1 MKSVSILLLDHVNVA
16 GMENIRQGFLESNKY
31 LQMHG
36 KPPKFKVELVG
47 NGHPVQIDDGLY
59 AIHPQKS
66 IEQIQ
71 QTDLIIIPPL
81 RRDNIFEAIEQNQKY
96 LPWLVD
102 QYSKGAEVASLCLG
116 AFVLGASGLVN
127 KKSCVTHWQAA
138 DEFKKHFPEVRLI
151 ADKIITDEDGIYT
164 GGGAFSSANLILYLI
179 EKMIDRETA
188 IYCSKHFQI
197 DMGRDSQSPFVIF
210 RGQKSHGDAM
220 VLKAQMILENNFSGE
235 LTVSD
240 LARQLCLGKRTL
252 ERRFK
257 IATGNTMSEYLQRV
271 RIEVAKRKFEEGHY
285 AIKEVMYQVGYAD
298 AKFFSS
304 LFKRHVGLN
313 PAEYKLRYA

>member
-1 MKSVSILLLDHVNVA
+1 MKSVSILLLDYVNIA
-16 GMENIRQGFLESNKY
+16 GMENIRQGFLEANKY

-59 AIHPQKS
+59 AIRPQRS
-66 IEQIQ
+66 IEQIE

-81 RRDNIFEAIEQNQKY
+81 CMDNVFEAIKQNQKY
-96 LPWLVD
+96 LPWLVE
-102 QYSKGAEVASLCLG
+102 QKKNGAEVASLCLG
-116 AFVLGASGLVN
+116 AFVLGASGLVKN
-127 KKSCVTHWQAA
+127 KSCVTHWQAA
-138 DEFKKHFPEVRLI
+138 DDFKKHFPDVRLME
-151 ADKIITDEDGIYT
+151 DKIITDEDGIYT

-210 RGQKSHGDAM
+210 RGQKSHGDEM
-220 VLKAQMILENNFSGE
+220 VLKAQLSLEHNFSGE
-235 LTVSD
+235 LTVTD
-240 LARQLCLGKRTL
+240 LARQLCVGKRTL

-257 IATGNTMSEYLQRV
+257 IATGNTMSAYLQRV

-304 LFKRHVGLN
+304 LFKRYVGLN